1 MIEVLKKTP
10 ILKVIC
16 FFLILV
22 ALIIPTQNALLYR
35 DRKTDNSSYQIVNFY
50 KEKKDSA
57 EIVFIGSSCCF
68 SFYSPLFAYNSYGI
82 RTTNFSSSGMGM
94 IAFKYAIEEVKKT
107 QKDAPI
113 VITITPLAEMYYT
126 ALHYLA
132 DYMPWSMNKLNLI
145 KAYFT
150 RGEESILNSAEYFFP
165 LMRFHERWSTVTYD
179 DLIIDDGTKGATR
192 HEYYLNYINDI
203 SENIAHTDTRV
214 EMPALWL
221 EMMSDLLDY
230 CDEKKYEVSFI
241 IPPITYK
248 DNEYEQTNSLV
259 DYIRSRNYEVMD
271 LRDKLDEMY
280 LDPTRDFYDIKHT
293 NVHGSIKYTD
303 YIINHFIKKYNLKT
317 GIQDESFDKA
327 YDKYIDYIGY
337 SILDIE
343 ADMKYRDYSLK
354 CPIINGIV
362 NNNNIELSWNKIDN
376 ANGYLVYKKQNNQWV
391 KIDEVVDEKFVDK
404 NVDTKSNTYTVVP
417 YVLVDGVRKYG
428 NYEYAGINIEVNR

>member
-391 KIDEVVDEKFVDK
+391 KIDEVVDESFVDK

>member
-327 YDKYIDYIGY
+327 YDKDIDYIGY

-354 CPIINGIV
+354 CPIINGTV

>member
-354 CPIINGIV
+354 CPIINGTV

-376 ANGYLVYKKQNNQWV
+376 ANGYIVYKKHNNQWV